1 MPNPARTPDFNT
13 MPRAELA
20 VWKVAIDAAI
30 AAGQAA
36 GRPDFEVAFLADAE
50 GVSVTFTIPLSPSD
64 RKD

>member
-20 VWKVAIDAAI
+20 AWKLAIDAAL
-30 AAGQAA
+30 AA
-36 GRPDFEVAFLADAE
+36 GRAAGPPDFEVAVLADAE
-50 GVSVTFTIPLSPSD
+50 GVSVTFTIPFLPSD